1 MVDSSSITPIDATDR
16 QILRL
21 LQDNGRLTIAALSD
35 AVGLTPTPLRQRI
48 EKLEQAGVIRGYG
61 ARLDPAKLGRA
72 TLAFVHV
79 TLKEHSLEVHQA
91 FVAAIVTLPEVI
103 EVHHLAGEED
113 FLLKVMVRDIA
124 AFEAFLLG
132 RLTSGTPGIGRV
144 KSTFVLS
151 SAKTGAPVPIDDDAA
166 EEVRR

>member
-1 MVDSSSITPIDATDR
+1 MAESASIDATDR

-21 LQDNGRLTIAALSD
+21 LQENGRLTIAALSD
-35 AVGLTPTPLRQRI
+35 AIGLTPTPLRQRI
-48 EKLEQAGVIRGYG
+48 EKLEQGGVIRGYA
-61 ARLDPAKLGRA
+61 ARIDPAKVGRS

-91 FVAAIVTLPEVI
+91 FLEHIVTLPEVM

-113 FLLKVMVRDIA
+113 FLLKVLVRDIA
-124 AFEAFLLG
+124 AFEGFLLG

-144 KSTFVLS
+144 KTTFVLS
-151 SAKTGAPVPIDDDAA
+151 SAKSEAPVPLDDAPEA
-166 EEVRR
+166 QR